1 MSNSTKKVIV
11 IGSGF
16 AGLCAAGTLAKQ
28 GIKVILIEKNEQLGG
43 RARIWKEQGFTFDMG
58 PSWYWMPEVFE
69 NYYHQFGKKASDF
82 YDLKRLSP
90 SYRIYFGKND
100 VVDVPSDYQ
109 SLRNLFEEIEPGS
122 GDKLFTFLNDAKYKY
137 ETGMN
142 DFVWRPS
149 DSITEFFELSIVKAL
164 FKMNLFGS
172 VSNEVRSLFKHPKLR
187 KLLEFPVLFLGA
199 TPQNTP
205 GLYSLMN
212 YADLVLGTWYPM
224 GGMNE
229 IVKAMESIAIEQ
241 GVEIHLN
248 EEVIEIQSESNNVT
262 KVVTNKASYEVSGVI
277 AAADYAHVDQKLLS
291 KKDAN
296 YTAESWDKRTMSPSS
311 LLFYVGVNKRL
322 KNILHHN
329 LFFDEDFEQHAKEIY
344 TEPQWPSKPLFYV
357 CCPSLLDRSTAPDGH
372 ENLFFLIPLAPGLKD
387 SETEREKYFEMMLL
401 RLENYTGEN
410 IRNNIVVKRSYAMND
425 FEKDYHS
432 YKGNAYGLAN
442 TLLQTAFLKPKMKSK
457 KLKNLFYAGQLTV
470 PGPGVPPAII
480 SGQLAAQELIKSLKK
495 SV

>member
-1 MSNSTKKVIV
+1 MDTERKKIVV

-16 AGLCAAGTLAKQ
+16 AGLCAAASAAKD
-28 GIKVILIEKNEQLGG
+28 GHKVLLIEKNEQIGG

-69 NYYHQFGKKASDF
+69 NFYQKFGKTTSDF
-82 YDLKRLSP
+82 YELKRLSP
-90 SYRIYFGKND
+90 SYRIYFGEND
-100 VVDVPSDYQ
+100 IVDIPSNFQ
-109 SLRNLFEEIEPGS
+109 ELQELFESIEKGS
-122 GDKLFTFLNDAKYKY
+122 GKKLMKFLKDAKYKY

-149 DSITEFFELSIVKAL
+149 SSISEFFELKIVKAL

-172 VSNEVRSLFKHPKLR
+172 VSNEVRDLFKHPKLR

-229 IVKAMESIAIEQ
+229 IVKAMESIAIAE
-241 GVEIHLN
+241 GVEIHTN
-248 EEVIEIQSESNNVT
+248 EEVVRISSNNS
-262 KVVTNKASYEVSGVI
+262 KVNEVITNKNSYKVDGVI
-277 AAADYAHVDQKLLS
+277 AAADYAHIDTKILN
-291 KKDAN
+291 KDDAN
-296 YTAESWDKRTMSPSS
+296 YDEKYWDSRTMSPSS
-311 LLFYVGVNKRL
+311 LLFYVGINKRL

-344 TEPQWPSKPLFYV
+344 TKPQWPSKPLFYV
-357 CCPSLLDRSTAPDGH
+357 CCPSLLDRSTAPDDH
-372 ENLFFLIPLAPGLKD
+372 ENLFFLIPLAPNLED
-387 SETEREKYFEMMLL
+387 SELERENYFNLMLD
-401 RLENYTGEN
+401 RLEKYSGER
-410 IRNNIVVKRSYAMND
+410 IRDNIVVKRSYAMSD
-425 FEKDYHS
+425 FVKDYHS

-442 TLLQTAFLKPKMKSK
+442 TLLQTAFLKPKLKSR
-457 KLKNLFYAGQLTV
+457 KLKNLVYAGQLTV
-470 PGPGVPPAII
+470 PGPGVPPSII
-480 SGQLAAQELIKSLKK
+480 SGQLAAQELNKLI
-495 SV
+495 